1 MATVTVSTWEQL
13 VSAAQG
19 EGDTVVIT
27 PGTEIIATGKLT
39 IACAEIKGNG
49 AKITIDSRAES
60 CAVDVVSNAVIGD
73 VYFVDVR
80 FSDVFLLLES
90 TAGEAKINSC
100 DFTGRNYG
108 STDDERIIKNL
119 ATSSIKRPE
128 FFRCVFNIDAGNGV
142 FSGEAS
148 TGGRV
153 GGQSPYY
160 RYCNIEYSGANFAS
174 ARNIQGTILAFGTY
188 FSGEYGAAIK
198 LDADCRFVVVNAR
211 CDLLENSSSI
221 HILANK
227 SRVETIDAGLGAVA
241 QVTALEMSDPAKIF
255 KAGFLIM
262 DKKVIE
268 WRQ

>member
-13 VSAAQG
+13 VSAAQV
-19 EGDTVVIT
+19 EGDTVVIA

-60 CAVDVVSNAVIGD
+60 CAIDVVSNAVIGD

-119 ATSSIKRPE
+119 STSSIKRPE

-174 ARNIQGTILAFGTY
+174 ARNMQGSILAFGTY
-188 FSGEYGAAIK
+188 FTGEFGAAMK
-198 LDADCRFVVVNAR
+198 LAAHCELIVVNAR
-211 CDLLENSSSI
+211 CDLLENNNSDY
-221 HILANK
+221 ILVNK
-227 SRVETIDAGLGAVA
+227 SRVEEIDEGLGVIT
-241 QVTALEMSDPAKIF
+241 QVTALGMADPAEIF
-255 KAGFLIM
+255 KAGFPIM

-268 WRQ
+268 WR